1 MESRKRQFWYFF
13 LWGVLLLLCPLACI
27 LPTEPEFRLDDG
39 FYLAEGTIFAGEET
53 SEIRIRRSDFNDV
66 QLALDPV
73 LDARVLS
80 VSAAGRSVNWQL
92 IDSLLGNYQPPE
104 NFRAEV
110 GETWHFEIEL
120 PDGTRII
127 SDQETIPPAVPLTG
141 IEVQFV
147 QNSVFDESR
156 GRFIP
161 LFEIFLDY
169 DDPEGEDNFYQW
181 RYYHWEEIDV
191 CASCNNAIWRDGEC
205 IPQDRFIFRYD
216 YLCFPP
222 LCYELTQGVE
232 IRYGNDELS
241 DGAQVRGLPVGA
253 IEFDR
258 FGLMMVFGE
267 LLSITR
273 EAQAYGKVIED
284 LVNANN
290 GLNAPIP
297 APLNG
302 NLRNVS
308 NRGREA
314 LGYLGAASVSR
325 VSELV
330 ERGPQT
336 GNPLFFDPVIR
347 LEDPDRGIPRAPCAG
362 VNRST
367 SPPPGWP

>member
-161 LFEIFLDY
+161 RFEIF
-169 DDPEGEDNFYQW
+169 
-181 RYYHWEEIDV
+181 ID
-191 CASCNNAIWRDGEC
+191 
-205 IPQDRFIFRYD
+205 
-216 YLCFPP
+216 
-222 LCYELTQGVE
+222 
-232 IRYGNDELS
+232 
-241 DGAQVRGLPVGA
+241 
-253 IEFDR
+253 
-258 FGLMMVFGE
+258 
-267 LLSITR
+267 
-273 EAQAYGKVIED
+273 
-284 LVNANN
+284 
-290 GLNAPIP
+290 
-297 APLNG
+297 
-302 NLRNVS
+302 
-308 NRGREA
+308 
-314 LGYLGAASVSR
+314 
-325 VSELV
+325 
-330 ERGPQT
+330 
-336 GNPLFFDPVIR
+336 
-347 LEDPDRGIPRAPCAG
+347 
-362 VNRST
+362 
-367 SPPPGWP
+367 

>member
-1 MESRKRQFWYFF
+1 MPTFGRSFKY
-13 LWGVLLLLCPLACI
+13 LLILGAVAVLLPISCL

-39 FYLAEGTIFAGEET
+39 FYLAEGTIFAGDET
-53 SEIRIRRSDFNDV
+53 SEIRVRSSAFSSV
-66 QLALDPV
+66 QLRLEPV
-73 LDARVLS
+73 LDARV
-80 VSAAGRSVNWQL
+80 VSIREDGRTVSWTL
-92 IDSLLGNYQPPE
+92 ADSLIGNYQPPE
-104 NFRAEV
+104 AFRAEV
-110 GETWHFEIEL
+110 GETWHFEIDF
-120 PDGTRII
+120 PDGTKIV
-127 SDQETIPPAVPLTG
+127 SDPETIPPQVPLTG
-141 IEVQFV
+141 MEVRFV
-147 QNSVFDESR
+147 QNSIFDESR
-156 GRFIP
+156 NRFIP
-161 LFEIFLDY
+161 RFEIFLDY
-169 DDPEGEDNFYQW
+169 DDPAGEKNYYQW

-191 CASCNNAIWRDGEC
+191 CASCNNAIWRNGEC
-205 IPQDRFIFRYD
+205 ITQEFFIFRYD

-232 IRYGNDELS
+232 IRFGDDELS

-273 EAQAYGKVIED
+273 EAEAYGKVIED

-302 NLRNVS
+302 NLRNV
-308 NRGREA
+308 NNQGREA
-314 LGYLGAASVSR
+314 LGFLGAASVSR
-325 VSELV
+325 ISELV

-347 LEDPDRGIPRAPCAG
+347 LEDPLIAPRAPCAG
-362 VNRST
+362 VNRSPT
-367 SPPPGWP
+367 PPPGWP